1 MKHLSGIKPFSK
13 AKRFFNPVVSELK
26 SELAFGLLYSNPNLV
41 RTSNYVNC
49 VRPFTCTDLQTSAPS
64 AINIKNSICG
74 LYVITMLIAVPTWPF
89 ILVCDLKRKTER
101 VVCMTSMQL
110 FHNICVHYKWKRYLR
125 ENVLN
130 WLAL

>member
-49 VRPFTCTDLQTSAPS
+49 VRPFTCTDTSNQCTIGYKHKEQYMWIVCNHNVDS
-64 AINIKNSICG
+64 CTNMTFYISMRLKKKNRKGG
-74 LYVITMLIAVPTWPF
+74 LYDFDAIVSQYMCSL
-89 ILVCDLKRKTER
+89 
-101 VVCMTSMQL
+101 
-110 FHNICVHYKWKRYLR
+110 
-125 ENVLN
+125 
-130 WLAL
+130 